1 MDMKITD
8 LVLQSLL
15 SIDNIEKLLHIVL
28 LYWEAWLRRKILD
41 HLS

>member
-28 LYWEAWLRRKILD
+28 LY
-41 HLS
+41 